1 MVVRGSCF
9 CNGQASECVSTQKK
23 HSDVFSPPGMVSYKL
38 TWEQDR
44 LSYLP
49 FTVLVL
55 NVCQTRYVGV
65 NNPRALFVPGRY
77 HSIWP
82 IRLSGGLWSSGQKF
96 LWILPRWGHHWANGQ
111 NLSFMISRW
120 SILFSLVY
128 WFFRE
133 WRFDGE
139 EPCHIHCLIKMY
151 WRSVHVRAWAQ
162 CQSVW
167 VISDAVESR
176 HLEWLSMNDSV
187 LSSADLLP
195 PGTNLKGVIQ

>member
-1 MVVRGSCF
+1 MCF
-9 CNGQASECVSTQKK
+9 NTEEAQWCFQPSRHGELQTHLRARSAFLSSLHCLSAECMSDSVCGGQQSK
-23 HSDVFSPPGMVSYKL
+23 SPLCARQISFNLAHQAIWGPLVL
-38 TWEQDR
+38 WTE
-44 LSYLP
+44 
-49 FTVLVL
+49 VLV
-55 NVCQTRYVGV
+55 NSAT
-65 NNPRALFVPGRY
+65 
-77 HSIWP
+77 
-82 IRLSGGLWSSGQKF
+82 
-96 LWILPRWGHHWANGQ
+96 WGHHWANGQ

>member
-1 MVVRGSCF
+1 MVIRGSCF
-9 CNGQASECVSTQKK
+9 CNGHASECVSTQKTR
-23 HSDVFSPPGMVSYKL
+23 SDVFSPPGMVSYKL

-55 NVCQTRYVGV
+55 NVCQTLCGDQQSNEIQISFNLAHQAIWGPLVLWTEFLV
-65 NNPRALFVPGRY
+65 NSAT
-77 HSIWP
+77 
-82 IRLSGGLWSSGQKF
+82 
-96 LWILPRWGHHWANGQ
+96 WGHHWANGQ

-167 VISDAVESR
+167 VTSDAVESR
-176 HLEWLSMNDSV
+176 HLEWHSMNDSV
-187 LSSADLLP
+187 LSSADLLHSW
-195 PGTNLKGVIQ
+195 V